1 MTRDPKG
8 YYAALGVKEDADV
21 DAIKSAYRS
30 KAKRLHPDFNS
41 SPIAAKQFHRLQEAY
56 EILSDA
62 NARNAY
68 DRPWKTSA
76 KKTKPSDTPSP
87 KPKKAKPKPNS
98 SAQSEKTQSTS
109 RNNTESKSK
118 PKPET
123 TNVPDQPVTCQCGQV
138 TAQPRYIEFDL
149 VWGRLTRVLKHKL
162 SGVFCR
168 SCADRAAIRASLITW
183 LAGWWAWPNG
193 PKETFKALLSNIRGG
208 HKPTERNARLLMRQ
222 SRAFRARG
230 EMELARNAAE
240 QALTFAST
248 PTLRRDVDN
257 LLVSLSAHPSR
268 TLKNRWA
275 KPGWAPTLQLMPLA
289 LIIAVVSMTITLNT
303 PVSLTN
309 LINRIVAERNTVAPD
324 TEALPAPAAAQ
335 DVVGRLLRVT
345 VDTANL
351 RTGPGAN
358 YQLINVLKRDAIVL
372 ATESDP
378 SGEWVRVTVE
388 DGVNGFMEL
397 GDLSSGVL
405 PDSTVQP
412 DGAIEN

>member
-1 MTRDPKG
+1 MKKDPKD
-8 YYAALGVKEDADV
+8 YYVALGVKEDADT
-21 DAIKSAYRS
+21 DAIKTAYRN

-56 EILSDA
+56 EILSDPG
-62 NARNAY
+62 ARATY
-68 DRPWKTSA
+68 DRSWKTSSKKSKPTEDA
-76 KKTKPSDTPSP
+76 PPKSKATKTKANKSAQQESV
-87 KPKKAKPKPNS
+87 KPKSNVNENPK
-98 SAQSEKTQSTS
+98 T
-109 RNNTESKSK
+109 K
-118 PKPET
+118 PKPEPT
-123 TNVPDQPVTCQCGQV
+123 SAPDQPVTCQCGLV

-149 VWGRLTRVLKHKL
+149 VWGRLTRVAKRSV

-193 PKETFKALLSNIRGG
+193 PKETLNALLSNIRGG
-208 HKPTERNARLLMRQ
+208 RKPPERNARLLMRQ

-240 QALTFAST
+240 QALTFASNS
-248 PTLRRDVDN
+248 TLRRDVDS
-257 LLVSLSAHPSR
+257 LLMSLSAHPSR

-309 LINRIVAERNTVAPD
+309 LVNRIVAERTIETPE
-324 TEALPAPAAAQ
+324 TEVSPTPTAAQ

-345 VDTANL
+345 ADTANL

-358 YQLINVLKRDAIVL
+358 YQLINVLKKDAIVL

-378 SGEWVRVTVE
+378 SGEWLRVTVE
-388 DGVNGFMEL
+388 DGVNGFMAL
-397 GDLSSGVL
+397 SDLSSGVL
-405 PDSTVQP
+405 PDSTPRP
-412 DGAIEN
+412 DGVPEN